1 MKGLEMK
8 RGKRTYIALVAAVAA
23 STLAVALPAM
33 GQMRVDTTGH
43 ALDAN
48 NQIGTGGYNL
58 SGSIPNGT
66 GGAGF
71 RGGYLNA
78 NNAAAKYGDPF
89 AYRGLIPGQGVDQF
103 ISASTGLPITADPF
117 AASVQAKT
125 TQQIYGGF
133 SNTSQSSK
141 YQALLTSM
149 GYLPPLPVTQ
159 SPEDT
164 RLGAVD
170 FTQGPIL
177 PKPNEMLVPGPVD
190 PTANPS
196 TASPLFAASPL
207 YGVRQWQ
214 FNASQIQGASG
225 QSLNQGSSLFGSQ
238 SPLQQGSGINQ
249 FTQGPDQ
256 VRLIQ
261 MRQELNN
268 SSKNGS
274 QQLSQGSIGATLLQ
288 PMRPGMQSNTNSSAG
303 QALQPLSADTS
314 QLKSTNLAPTAG
326 DVSTAQTTRQ
336 YLSNVPVPPPS
347 QQSAQVALLQQMVQ
361 KYDASHPKTDEQA
374 NLDFQRILKL
384 HQMAATNAEQGSNV
398 LAGPKTNE
406 PGAGETAPGTANP
419 DMGPGTPTDVGPAPA
434 EHGTNNN
441 LIKPGFSTLPN
452 LQGMSQPPAA
462 AQPVPIDSFATGMKA
477 RGLADLIA
485 TGESLVQQQQY
496 DRAIASY
503 NDAIQVAP
511 NNPLI
516 LTARANAELGG
527 GYYAQA
533 FADLHTAITQD
544 PAVLIGRYDLQKHLG
559 ADRLKALSDDLKLI
573 SKDSPKDATHAFLY
587 AYVLYNSH
595 HVGMAAEWVDTADKR
610 AGGQDPAITAM
621 KKYWNFSEE
630 FPTAPS
636 TPTK

>member
-1 MKGLEMK
+1 MK
-8 RGKRTYIALVAAVAA
+8 RGKRTYMTLVAAVAA
-23 STLAVALPAM
+23 STLGLVLPAM
-33 GQMRVDTTGH
+33 GQMRVDTSGH
-43 ALDAN
+43 AMDAN
-48 NQIGTGGYNL
+48 TQIGTGGYNL
-58 SGSIPNGT
+58 SGSIPNG
-66 GGAGF
+66 AGL
-71 RGGYLNA
+71 RGGYLNG

-117 AASVQAKT
+117 ASSIQART
-125 TQQIYGGF
+125 NQQMYGGF
-133 SNTSQSSK
+133 SNASQASK
-141 YQALLTSM
+141 NQALLTSM

-164 RLGAVD
+164 RLGVVD
-170 FTQGPIL
+170 FTQGPML
-177 PKPNEMLVPGPVD
+177 PKPNELLVPGPVD

-214 FNASQIQGASG
+214 FDASQIQGASG

-249 FTQGPDQ
+249 YAQSPNQ
-256 VRLIQ
+256 ARLMQ

-268 SSKNGS
+268 PSANGS
-274 QQLSQGSIGATLLQ
+274 QQVSQGTSGATLLP
-288 PMRPGMQSNTNSSAG
+288 PMRPGMQSNANSSSG
-303 QALQPLSADTS
+303 QALQPLAADTS

-326 DVSTAQTTRQ
+326 DVSTSQSTRQ
-336 YLSNVPVPPPS
+336 YLSNAPLPSPS

-361 KYDASHPKTDEQA
+361 KYNASNPKTDEQA

-384 HQMAATNAEQGSNV
+384 HQLAATNAEQGSNV
-398 LAGPKTNE
+398 LGGPKATE
-406 PGAGETAPGTANP
+406 PGSKENPPGVANP
-419 DMGPGTPTDVGPAPA
+419 DVGPGESLNVGPAPA
-434 EHGTNNN
+434 EHSANNN

-452 LQGMSQPPAA
+452 LQGLSQPPSA
-462 AQPVPIDSFATGMKA
+462 AQPVPIDSFATGIKA
-477 RGLADLIA
+477 KGLADLIA
-485 TGESLVQQQQY
+485 SGESLVQQQQY

-533 FADLHTAITQD
+533 FTDLRTAISQD

-559 ADRLKALSDDLKLI
+559 PDRLKALSDDLKLI
-573 SKDSPKDATHAFLY
+573 AKDSPKDVIHAFLY

-595 HVGMAAEWVDTADKR
+595 HVGMAAEWLNTADKR
-610 AGGQDPAITAM
+610 SDGQDPVITAM
-621 KKYWNFSEE
+621 KKYWNFNEE
-630 FPTAPS
+630 SPSAPS